1 MLVASFS
8 LGAAALDD
16 EGKKMTKAEKRL
28 ANVMKKYE
36 YTGKERSCVPLRN
49 LKHQKIID
57 DKTIFFESQGG
68 RAYMNKMDRKCPRL
82 AYEQRFA
89 FKTSINQLCS
99 LDIITVIDSFGR
111 DWAGCGLGKF
121 HEMKRIPKEERMDK
135 ETK

>member
-1 MLVASFS
+1 MVKILRLIAVMLVASFS

-57 DKTIFFESQGG
+57 DKPIHT
-68 RAYMNKMDRKCPRL
+68 
-82 AYEQRFA
+82 
-89 FKTSINQLCS
+89 
-99 LDIITVIDSFGR
+99 
-111 DWAGCGLGKF
+111 
-121 HEMKRIPKEERMDK
+121 
-135 ETK
+135 TKKYAASAT